1 MIILAIT
8 QMGIQTVPRYIYI
21 NAYAFLLLFLCI
33 GFTVLSFIF
42 YFGILFIVCL
52 LLALFCLR
60 MSIKIFATWPGKL
73 RHYDKLMK
81 LNTPVFSPDSF
92 KDYIQAP
99 CGCLLTRVV
108 LKDLGKSD
116 QYHSLCKLRLPLRKR
131 IRSACEPHE
140 TVIFIRD
147 KQ

>member
-1 MIILAIT
+1 MS
-8 QMGIQTVPRYIYI
+8 IQTIPRYLYI

-33 GFTVLSFIF
+33 GITVLSFF
-42 YFGILFIVCL
+42 YCFGILFIASL

-60 MSIKIFATWPGKL
+60 MAIKIFNTWPGKI
-73 RHYDKLMK
+73 RHYEKLIN

-92 KDYIQAP
+92 KEYIQAP

-108 LKDLGKSD
+108 LKDLGKSE
-116 QYHSLCKLRLPLRKR
+116 QYPELCKLRLPLRER
-131 IRSACEPHE
+131 FRSGYTPHK
-140 TVIFIRD
+140 TIIFIRE